1 MLDEDN
7 VNDLSVEILVQM
19 MFKIAPFII
28 RTAVRESQ

>member
-28 RTAVRESQ
+28 STAVRESQ